1 MITKFERYLDIY
13 VSLKFNTHPV
23 IEIAKLDALA
33 LGVPGDLRLLR
44 GRLLHRL
51 ADGLLHGL
59 SNSLIGTEAATKFAL
74 AGWTRKVP
82 PIRWLTSQ

>member
-1 MITKFERYLDIY
+1 MHASPTVRQMARQRKHE
-13 VSLKFNTHPV
+13 P

-82 PIRWLTSQ
+82 PNRWLTSQ

>member
-1 MITKFERYLDIY
+1 MHASPTVRQMARQRKHE
-13 VSLKFNTHPV
+13 P

-44 GRLLHRL
+44 LRGLLHRL

-59 SNSLIGTEAATKFAL
+59 SSSSIGTEAATKFVRAREIPVT
-74 AGWTRKVP
+74 GH
-82 PIRWLTSQ
+82 

>member
-1 MITKFERYLDIY
+1 M
-13 VSLKFNTHPV
+13 
-23 IEIAKLDALA
+23 AKLDALA